1 MESGEALLLS
11 PPPSS
16 QEPGSTWTQT
26 PVPES
31 WAEPQSSLFCTL
43 PPNGGEQEC
52 KITTGS
58 MMSVATGRSRG
69 ALVSGRWSPQQRPK
83 AQSLGEPRA
92 AVSWQPPHSPR
103 LHCHLPVAQGKKLS
117 ASLLF
122 SGLYTHTCL
131 HHTGDFITSCV
142 EFQTS
147 VLKFSP
153 NQ

>member
-1 MESGEALLLS
+1 MIPGWSLGEALLLS

-58 MMSVATGRSRG
+58 MLSVATGRSRG
-69 ALVSGRWSPQQRPK
+69 ALASGRWSPQKHPK

-103 LHCHLPVAQGKKLS
+103 LHCHLPPVAQGKKLS

-122 SGLYTHTCL
+122 SVSIHTHVSIL
-131 HHTGDFITSCV
+131 EILSHPV
-142 EFQTS
+142 
-147 VLKFSP
+147 
-153 NQ
+153 